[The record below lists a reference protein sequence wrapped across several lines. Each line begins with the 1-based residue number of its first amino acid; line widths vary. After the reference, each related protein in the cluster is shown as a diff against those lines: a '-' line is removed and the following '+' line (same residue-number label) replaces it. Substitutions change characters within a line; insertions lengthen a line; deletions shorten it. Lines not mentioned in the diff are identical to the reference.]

1 MWKNK
6 YLLTLLSIF
15 ELALVA
21 FVVFFDVLLPTIVV
35 SAIGFVFLL
44 LRKEKFAVIGF
55 RKPGN
60 FLRMVS
66 AVFAWAI
73 GWTAVNFGLILPV
86 LNRLSGTTRDVSAFA
101 DLQGNVG
108 ELLFLLAASWTLAA
122 VGEEMA
128 YRGFVQNR
136 IISLFSNKTTG
147 IAVAIM
153 ASSLLFGLAHTEQ
166 GVVGVVTTCLD
177 ALFFSFV
184 RYKYDNLWAAV
195 LAHGFLN
202 SIGIVTFFFTGPLYG
217 LW

>member
-6 YLLTLLSIF
+6 YLLTALSIF

-21 FVVFFDVLLPTIVV
+21 FVVFFDVFLPTIVV

-44 LRKEKFAVIGF
+44 LRKEKFAAIGF
-55 RKPGN
+55 GKKRN

-66 AVFAWAI
+66 AVFVWAI

-86 LNRLSGTTRDVSAFA
+86 LNRLSGTTRDVSVFA

-147 IAVAIM
+147 IAVAVV

-177 ALFFSFV
+177 AFFFSFV